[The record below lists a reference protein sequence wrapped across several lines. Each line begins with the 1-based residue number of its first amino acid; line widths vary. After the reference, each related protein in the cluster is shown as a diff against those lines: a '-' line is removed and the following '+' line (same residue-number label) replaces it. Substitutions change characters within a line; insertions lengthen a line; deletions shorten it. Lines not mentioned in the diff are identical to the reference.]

1 MKLLRFRGIT
11 LELHPTFY
19 LLPLYVAWEGW
30 HDARWPG
37 VAENLWAVVLVYT
50 CLVLHEFGHA
60 LTAQRLGLP
69 VKHIVLLPIGGMALL
84 QGMSRKPRTELL
96 ITAAGPAVNFAIAGI
111 ALVLLGGWPPHLDRI
126 EHPTFHIVGVLK
138 FLLLANLTLGIF
150 NMLPAYPMDGGR
162 VLRALLAYKLD
173 YLEATRWAV
182 IIGYF
187 VAGSGIVLGLLY
199 GLPSLVVLF
208 LFILYV
214 GNWEY
219 RHLRREE
226 NNPFT

>member
-30 HDARWPG
+30 RDGHWPG
-37 VAENLWAVVLVYT
+37 VAENLWAVALVYT

-84 QGMSRKPRTELL
+84 QNMPRKPRTELL

-111 ALVLLGGWPPHLDRI
+111 SLVLLGGWPAGMEDVD
-126 EHPTFHIVGVLK
+126 HPTFHIVGVLK
-138 FLLLANLTLGIF
+138 FLLLANLWLGCF
-150 NMLPAYPMDGGR
+150 NLLPAYPMDGGR
-162 VLRALLAYKLD
+162 VLRALLVYKLD
-173 YLEATRWAV
+173 YLDATRWAV

-187 VAGSGIVLGLLY
+187 VAGSGIVIGLLY
-199 GLPSLVVLF
+199 GLPMLVLLF
-208 LFILYV
+208 LFILYI

-226 NNPFT
+226 NNSFI

>member
-19 LLPLYVAWEGW
+19 LLPLLIGWEGW
-30 HDARWPG
+30 HDGRWPG
-37 VAENLWAVVLVYT
+37 LAENLWAIALIYT

-84 QGMSRKPRTELL
+84 QRMPRQPRTELL

-111 ALVLLGGWPPHLDRI
+111 CLVLLQGWPPHLLRAD
-126 EHPTFHIVGVLK
+126 HPTFHLHGVLR
-138 FLLLANLTLGIF
+138 FLLLANVCLGCF
-150 NMLPAYPMDGGR
+150 NLLPAYPMDGGR
-162 VLRALLAYKLD
+162 ILRALLANRLNYLD
-173 YLEATRWAV
+173 ATRWAV
-182 IIGYF
+182 NIGYF
-187 VAGSGIVLGLLY
+187 VAGSGIVLGLLS
-199 GLPSLVVLF
+199 GSLSLVALF
-208 LFILYV
+208 LFILYA

-219 RHLRREE
+219 RQLRREE
-226 NNPFT
+226 SNPFT